1 MSESWQV
8 AANSHARAQRAFLA
22 VVTVLLSLS
31 LRPAAA
37 LADDAP
43 ALDVFATEQAIGTQ
57 QIYRAPGAVAALDE
71 RTVRAELTPDTR
83 VVLAPWVG
91 YKQTDADSTTT
102 TRSEIGLASMS

>member
-1 MSESWQV
+1 
-8 AANSHARAQRAFLA
+8 LA

-83 VVLAPWVG
+83 VVLAPWRA
-91 YKQTDADSTTT
+91 TSRLTPTARRP